1 MRTSSR
7 LNSVTSAIL
16 MSAGILAFLG
26 SSSSWIRISY
36 IQIHGLDYW
45 FGFITA
51 LSAITVF
58 VTGYCAFRQPPIS
71 QTLLKRLTKI
81 SLLLSVISC
90 AILLVVAA
98 RVDEIAAQIAQ
109 KAELPDSFL
118 GGLMLGV
125 LGKIIGKA
133 AKSVSELIQPKL
145 AEGFY
150 ITLYSFVIAAV
161 CSLILIFKFGP
172 KKPILPVQD

>member
-1 MRTSSR
+1 MKISQR
-7 LNSVTSAIL
+7 LNSVISIVL
-16 MSAGILAFLG
+16 MSSGVLAFLG

-58 VTGYCAFRQPPIS
+58 VTGYCAFRQSPAS
-71 QTLLKRLTKI
+71 QALLKRLTKI

-90 AILLVVAA
+90 AILLIVAA
-98 RVDEIAAQIAQ
+98 RVEEIASQIAQ

-118 GGLMLGV
+118 GGLILGV
-125 LGKIIGKA
+125 LGRIIGNA

-150 ITLYSFVIAAV
+150 ITLYSFIIAAV
-161 CSLILIFKFGP
+161 CSLILIFKFDP

>member
-1 MRTSSR
+1 M
-7 LNSVTSAIL
+7 L
-16 MSAGILAFLG
+16 AGVLAFLG

-51 LSAITVF
+51 LSAIAVS

-71 QTLLKRLTKI
+71 QTLLKRLTSI

-90 AILLVVAA
+90 AILLVIAA
-98 RVDEIAAQIAQ
+98 RVDEIAKQIAQ
-109 KAELPDSFL
+109 KAEFPDSFL

-133 AKSVSELIQPKL
+133 TKAVSELIQPKL

-161 CSLILIFKFGP
+161 CSLILIFKFDP
-172 KKPILPVQD
+172 KKPILRVQD

>member
-1 MRTSSR
+1 M
-7 LNSVTSAIL
+7 
-16 MSAGILAFLG
+16 
-26 SSSSWIRISY
+26 
-36 IQIHGLDYW
+36 
-45 FGFITA
+45 
-51 LSAITVF
+51 
-58 VTGYCAFRQPPIS
+58 
-71 QTLLKRLTKI
+71 LLKRLTKI

-90 AILLVVAA
+90 AILLTVAA
-98 RVDEIAAQIAQ
+98 RVDEIAAQIAH

-161 CSLILIFKFGP
+161 CSLILIFKFDP